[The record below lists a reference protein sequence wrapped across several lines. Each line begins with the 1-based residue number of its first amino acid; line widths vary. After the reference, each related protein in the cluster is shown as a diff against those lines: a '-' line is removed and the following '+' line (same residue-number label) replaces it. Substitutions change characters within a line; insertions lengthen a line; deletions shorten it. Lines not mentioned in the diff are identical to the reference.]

1 VEGNTIRVGTRGSK
15 LALIQTNATI
25 AQLQTRFPAYR
36 FEPVIVKS
44 TGDARQNIPLR
55 AFSTSGIFTRE
66 LEQALLDGTIDFAVH
81 SMKDLPAV
89 QPPEL
94 MLTDPPKRADC
105 RDVLILR
112 DGLSSLED
120 LPQGATV
127 GTGSLRRSRQLLAL
141 RPDLQIVPIRGNIE
155 TRMRKA
161 TDGELDGVMLAA
173 AGLQRAGYA
182 SAISAAFSPLT
193 ILPAPAQGILGLEV
207 RKDNAAVRAILDTIR
222 DKASA
227 IAARAERAFLRGTG
241 AGCHAPVGA
250 YCVVEGDSIT
260 LTAVYGAEDDGAAL
274 VRGSVS
280 GKAEAAEALGLQLAA
295 QLCTA
300 YERNSL

>member
-1 VEGNTIRVGTRGSK
+1 MKTIRVGTRGSK

-25 AQLQTRFPAYR
+25 AQLQKQVPDCR
-36 FEPVIVKS
+36 FEAVIVKS
-44 TGDARQNIPLR
+44 TGDAQQHIPLR
-55 AFSTSGIFTRE
+55 AFSASGVFTRE
-66 LEQALLDGTIDFAVH
+66 LEQALLNGEIDFAVH

-94 MLTDPPKRADC
+94 ILADPPKRADC
-105 RDVLILR
+105 RDALILR
-112 DGLSSLED
+112 EGLSGLDD
-120 LPQGATV
+120 LPQGATI

-155 TRMRKA
+155 TRMRKVIE
-161 TDGELDGVMLAA
+161 GELDGVMLAA
-173 AGLQRAGYA
+173 AGLQRAGYEA
-182 SAISAAFSPLT
+182 EISMAFPPLT

-207 RKDNAAVRAILDTIR
+207 RKDNAEVRAILETIR
-222 DKASA
+222 DTKST

-250 YCVVEGDSIT
+250 YCEVLGETIT
-260 LTAVYGAEDDGAAL
+260 LTAVYGAENGTTL
-274 VRGSVS
+274 ERGSIC
-280 GKAEAAEALGLQLAA
+280 GQIEDAERLGLQLAE
-295 QLCTA
+295 QLRAA